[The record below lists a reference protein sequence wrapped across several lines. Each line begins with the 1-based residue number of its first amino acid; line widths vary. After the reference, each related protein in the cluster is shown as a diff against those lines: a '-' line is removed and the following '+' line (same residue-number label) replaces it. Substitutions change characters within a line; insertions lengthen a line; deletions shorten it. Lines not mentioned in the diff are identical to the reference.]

1 MIIFIYAETLR
12 KYPPVTAHFR
22 KSMSNYTFRNTKV
35 DIPKG
40 QEVWIPIYAI
50 HHDPNIYP
58 EPDVFDPERFNEEN
72 TRTRQPAFYLP
83 FGDGPKKCIGE
94 LKCFF

>member
-1 MIIFIYAETLR
+1 MIIFICAETLR
-12 KYPPVTAHFR
+12 KYPPVTTHIR
-22 KSMSNYTFRNTKV
+22 KSTSNYTFRDTKV

-50 HHDPNIYP
+50 QRDPNIFP

-72 TRTRQPAFYLP
+72 TQIRQATFYLP
-83 FGDGPKKCIGE
+83 FGDGPKKCIGK